1 LQTCSI
7 SLCSHVL
14 HSDLAVRNLSSAVS
28 NCPVSCKD
36 NKATIIASSS
46 PDKFI

>member
-1 LQTCSI
+1 
-7 SLCSHVL
+7 
-14 HSDLAVRNLSSAVS
+14 VS

-46 PDKFI
+46 PDKFIWI